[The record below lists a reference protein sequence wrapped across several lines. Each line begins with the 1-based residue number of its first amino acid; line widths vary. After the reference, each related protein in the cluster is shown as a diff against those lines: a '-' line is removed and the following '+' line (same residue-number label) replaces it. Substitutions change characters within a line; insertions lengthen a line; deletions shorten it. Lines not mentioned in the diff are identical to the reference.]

1 MDKNKLKFFLIKLSS
16 IVIAIIILIN
26 VSYNLILADKM
37 AAINSLLLLNEKEN
51 RILLKDK
58 IRREI
63 ESGLSKDQ
71 ILEKEDKEL
80 LYKFYL
86 KLKKEFENIE
96 NYF

>member
-1 MDKNKLKFFLIKLSS
+1 MDKNKLKVFLIKLSS
-16 IVIAIIILIN
+16 IVIAFIILIN

-37 AAINSLLLLNEKEN
+37 AAINSLLLLNQKEN

-58 IRREI
+58 IRHEI
-63 ESGLSKDQ
+63 ENGLSKDQ

-86 KLKKEFENIE
+86 KLKKEFENID
-96 NYF
+96 N

>member
-1 MDKNKLKFFLIKLSS
+1 MHKNKLKFFLIKLSS

-86 KLKKEFENIE
+86 KLKKEFENID
-96 NYF
+96 N